1 MKMSFKY
8 IFKTVSSHII
18 FLENLVDCSIILI
31 LYTADIAGHNEY

>member
-8 IFKTVSSHII
+8 IFKTVYSHII

-31 LYTADIAGHNEY
+31 LYTVDITDHNEY